1 MSNQFSLPQD
11 TTTMPPLPAAGES
24 GPQVCAVVQLYLAI
38 LDDLQPEQVQAL
50 LAHVSTCSGCAGV
63 HGLMQQTTSLVS
75 LLPDSSPSVRV
86 DQAVM
91 AAISARYSK
100 LSTVGTQT
108 GDVEDE
114 RHPTVIGQAR
124 GREGKSVGVFAS
136 RKIRRPVSIALSVA
150 MIAAVLLLVLT
161 ATFHFPGG
169 TTPSAQAF
177 SLPKNLTWNGYVL
190 YHSETRIDAQGERFV
205 INSYHDMAT
214 GRIHVET
221 VMDSSMDVVAIGDVQ
236 SMLGLD
242 MMHRVAQWGASAW
255 GVDETMFDLAQLRSD
270 LVTKHAVYLDT
281 DMFRGQPVYRIRCS
295 NGLVLLLDMRYE
307 PVNVL
312 RGALGPG
319 TGDPVYDTL
328 AFMPSSQVSTSM
340 WNMTVPPG
348 FRMGRLPSH
357 PRA

>member
-1 MSNQFSLPQD
+1 MSDQFSLPQD
-11 TTTMPPLPAAGES
+11 ATTMPPLPTTGES

-38 LDDLQPEQVQAL
+38 LYDLQPEQVQAL
-50 LAHVSTCSGCAGV
+50 LAHVSTCPECASV
-63 HGLMQQTTSLVS
+63 QHLMQQTTSLVS
-75 LLPDSSPSVRV
+75 RLPDSSPSVRV

-91 AAISARYSK
+91 SAISARHSK
-100 LSTVGTQT
+100 PSPVGTQL
-108 GDVEDE
+108 GDVEDG

-124 GREGKSVGVFAS
+124 GREGKPVGVFAS

-150 MIAAVLLLVLT
+150 LLAAVLLLVLS
-161 ATFHFPGG
+161 ATLHFPGG

-190 YHSETRIDAQGERFV
+190 YHSETRIDAQGERYR
-205 INSYHDMAT
+205 IDSYHDLVT

-221 VMDSSMDVVAIGDVQ
+221 IMDSSMDVVAIGDAQ

-242 MMHRVAQWGASAW
+242 MMHHVAQWGASAW

-270 LVTKHAVYLDT
+270 LATRQAVYLDT
-281 DMFRGQPVYRIRCS
+281 DTFYGQPVYRIRCS

-319 TGDPVYDTL
+319 TGDPIYDALTL
-328 AFMPSSQVSTSM
+328 MPSSQVSTSM

-348 FRMGRLPSH
+348 FRMGTLPAK
-357 PRA
+357 PE